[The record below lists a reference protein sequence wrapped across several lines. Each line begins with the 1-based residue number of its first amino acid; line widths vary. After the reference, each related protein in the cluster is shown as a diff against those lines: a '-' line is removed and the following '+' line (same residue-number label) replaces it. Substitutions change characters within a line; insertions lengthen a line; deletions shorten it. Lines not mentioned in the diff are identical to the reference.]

1 MAELKIKADSGG
13 GTVSLKGP
21 ATTTGNAAVQ
31 LTLPV
36 NDGDASQYLKTDGS
50 GALSWGT
57 VSTSDSRVTLDA
69 QNNTCIGTD
78 AGGSFSGTDA
88 NDNSLYGYK
97 AGEDLTS
104 GDKNVAIGRS
114 ALAAQSTGSESVAV
128 GYKAL
133 EATNVGEQAAVGH
146 EALVNQSGG
155 DGRNV
160 ALGYKAGH
168 SATTAKENIYIGYQ
182 AGKNTGGTDTG
193 YRNIAIGYYA
203 QGGGTTV
210 TGNHNVGAGNGTW
223 EDLTSGN
230 GNTAFG
236 SAAGS
241 EVSTGDYNVL
251 IGHQAGVNG
260 SPAGKIDTED
270 GIVCLGDNN
279 VTNFYCADTSISSSD
294 ERDKADITDFTAG
307 LGWIKALR
315 PVTYRWDKRDWY
327 YTESDSPDTGKI
339 TRTPIT
345 KDGSKKKN
353 KQHVGFV
360 AQEVLA
366 VEQANGFAAN
376 KDNMLTVHLNEDDTA
391 YGMKYERLVPILVN
405 AIKELS
411 TEVDTLKTKVAA
423 LEAG

>member
-1 MAELKIKADSGG
+1 MG
-13 GTVSLKGP
+13 SLKLPYPSGNSTILHSP
-21 ATTTGNAAVQ
+21 AANPSADITMKLPSTTGSS
-31 LTLPV
+31 
-36 NDGDASQYLKTDGS
+36 GQYLKVASANHSSTN
-50 GALSWGT
+50 AELEWGT
-57 VSTSDSRVTLDA
+57 VSSGVSSDA
-69 QNNTCIGTD
+69 QYNTVAGTD

-88 NDNSLYGYK
+88 ENNSLYGYK

-193 YRNIAIGYYA
+193 YRNVAIGYYA

-210 TGNHNVGAGNGTW
+210 TGNHNVGCGNGTW

-251 IGHQAGVNG
+251 IGHLAGVNG

-294 ERDKADITDFTAG
+294 ERDKADITDFTPG

-327 YTESDSPDTGKI
+327 YTESDSSTGKI

-366 VEQANGFAAN
+366 VEQANGFAAD

-411 TEVDTLKTKVAA
+411 TEIDTLKTKVAT

>member
-1 MAELKIKADSGG
+1 MAITIDGTANTITNLAAGGLPDNSVDNGTMADDAIGVAELSATGTASSSTFLRGDNAWAAPPSGLTVESTEENTYG
-13 GTVSLKGP
+13 GTNAGEDITSATRSTLIGFDAGKNITEGGMNTAIGRNSLATITTGAKCTAIGNGAL
-21 ATTTGNAAVQ
+21 ATTTV
-31 LTLPV
+31 
-36 NDGDASQYLKTDGS
+36 
-50 GALSWGT
+50 
-57 VSTSDSRVTLDA
+57 
-69 QNNTCIGTD
+69 
-78 AGGSFSGTDA
+78 
-88 NDNSLYGYK
+88 
-97 AGEDLTS
+97 GE
-104 GDKNVAIGRS
+104 
-114 ALAAQSTGSESVAV
+114 QVAV
-128 GYKAL
+128 GHDAL
-133 EATNVGEQAAVGH
+133 Y
-146 EALVNQSGG
+146 NQSSG
-155 DGRNV
+155 DGKNT
-160 ALGYKAGH
+160 AIGFNAGNA
-168 SATTAKENIYIGYQ
+168 ATTAKENIYIGYH
-182 AGKNTGGTDTG
+182 AGKSTGGADTG
-193 YRNIAIGYYA
+193 YRNVAIGYYA

-210 TGNHNVGAGNGTW
+210 SGNHNVGCGNGTW
-223 EDLTSGN
+223 EDLTTGN

-251 IGHQAGVNG
+251 IGHLAGVGG
-260 SPAGKIDTED
+260 SPSGNVNTHD

-279 VTNFYCADTSISSSD
+279 ISNFYCADTSISSSD

-327 YTESDSPDTGKI
+327 YTESDSGTGKI
-339 TRTPIT
+339 TRTAIT